1 MAMRKRQ
8 GKTTAKVS
16 HVSISE
22 ALSSSIGK
30 LHIKL
35 KNGHEFNEYK
45 QKEAF
50 IKTAFDTTKL
60 KTTTHTYNT
69 TSHKCESVHICPWQ
83 FPRVQKSQ
91 AHGLQAALAEHSARL
106 QRGHSLSH
114 LLTSEKLP
122 PQVHRDT
129 GTHLFGLSGS
139 GLTL

>member
-1 MAMRKRQ
+1 MRKRQ

-45 QKEAF
+45 QKEVF

-60 KTTTHTYNT
+60 KTTTHTCNT
-69 TSHKCESVHICPWQ
+69 TSHKRESVHICPWQ
-83 FPRVQKSQ
+83 FPRSKRARHTDCKPPSPSTVP
-91 AHGLQAALAEHSARL
+91 GCRGGALY
-106 QRGHSLSH
+106 
-114 LLTSEKLP
+114 LTS
-122 PQVHRDT
+122 
-129 GTHLFGLSGS
+129 
-139 GLTL
+139 